1 LRSFLDS
8 GKPVV
13 IDFISTGCRSV
24 CPGLSQGFSDLRE
37 ALGAA
42 SDSVQLISLS
52 TDPDSDGPDQMKQ
65 YLARY
70 KSGTGWDFLTGRRA
84 DISLVMRALNASRAN
99 DLSPLPFY
107 FLRGPGSD
115 EWVRVKGTA
124 GASALLQEIRKMES
138 EMETP
143 PGDNALQKAEAKPEK
158 VFPED
163 YYFAK
168 AMSTKAI
175 ADYAEYVRKYPDGA
189 HVREIKELL
198 DKSYG
203 SMLQLV
209 PVKGGCYWMGDWLAI
224 ERQSLNPVH
233 EVCVDDFLI
242 GKHAVTRRDFEQF
255 VLDTGYRTEA
265 EKTGG
270 CYGWT
275 GSKWKKKKSI
285 TWRNAGFA
293 QDDRHPVVCVSWN
306 DSAAFA
312 EWLSAKTGRKYRLPS
327 EAEWEY
333 AARSGG
339 KQEQYAGFSD
349 EGRAYLY
356 ANFCDKNC
364 VFDHKTPDQDDGN
377 TYTAPVGSYKPNGSG
392 LYDMTGNVWQWT
404 NDWYGERYYGRSPK
418 ENPKGPDS
426 GQYRVL
432 RGGSWLYEPIN
443 SRATHRFWS
452 SPSLPCNDFGF
463 RLASPAQ

>member
-1 LRSFLDS
+1 
-8 GKPVV
+8 
-13 IDFISTGCRSV
+13 
-24 CPGLSQGFSDLRE
+24 
-37 ALGAA
+37 
-42 SDSVQLISLS
+42 
-52 TDPDSDGPDQMKQ
+52 
-65 YLARY
+65 
-70 KSGTGWDFLTGRRA
+70 
-84 DISLVMRALNASRAN
+84 
-99 DLSPLPFY
+99 
-107 FLRGPGSD
+107 
-115 EWVRVKGTA
+115 VRVKGTA